1 MVATNNNYVYD
12 YDGFASN
19 YELTNGQTLQILTA
33 LELMT
38 QTGKEGLFR
47 IDVPEMVEV
56 SI

>member
-1 MVATNNNYVYD
+1 LVATNNNYVYD